1 MKTSILSKS
10 ILVLAVMFLC
20 NLAMSAASPREYMYD
35 TKEENGKVISK
46 VIFLNDN
53 GLLNKEVKYEFSYN
67 ENGKVSEK
75 KAYRWN
81 KSKDEWVP
89 YYLTTYSYD
98 AETGEINTTYGM
110 WDKKKKSFSLNVQN
124 MVAPATSYNDIFIIP
139 ILEYFIDT
147 TENGANNKRRESLL
161 LAPFSFAPIIFV
173 ISRK

>member
-81 KSKDEWVP
+81 KSKDEWV
-89 YYLTTYSYD
+89 
-98 AETGEINTTYGM
+98 
-110 WDKKKKSFSLNVQN
+110 
-124 MVAPATSYNDIFIIP
+124 
-139 ILEYFIDT
+139 
-147 TENGANNKRRESLL
+147 SLL
-161 LAPFSFAPIIFV
+161 SDDLFIRCRNRGNQHHIRNV
-173 ISRK
+173 G

>member
-89 YYLTTYSYD
+89 YYRRLIHTMQKQ
-98 AETGEINTTYGM
+98 G
-110 WDKKKKSFSLNVQN
+110 KST
-124 MVAPATSYNDIFIIP
+124 PH
-139 ILEYFIDT
+139 
-147 TENGANNKRRESLL
+147 TECGIKRRKV
-161 LAPFSFAPIIFV
+161 LA
-173 ISRK
+173 

>member
-46 VIFLNDN
+46 VIFL
-53 GLLNKEVKYEFSYN
+53 N

-124 MVAPATSYNDIFIIP
+124 MVAPATSYNDIF
-139 ILEYFIDT
+139 
-147 TENGANNKRRESLL
+147 S
-161 LAPFSFAPIIFV
+161 
-173 ISRK
+173 

>member
-53 GLLNKEVKYEFSYN
+53 GLLSKEFKYEFSYN

-75 KAYRWN
+75 TAYRWN
-81 KSKDEWVP
+81 ESKETWVP
-89 YYLTTYSYD
+89 YYQTIYTYNV
-98 AETGEINTTYGM
+98 ETGEINTTYGM
-110 WDKKKKSFSLNVQN
+110 WNQKKKDFSLNVQN
-124 MVAPATSYNDIFIIP
+124 LVAPATSYNDIF
-139 ILEYFIDT
+139 
-147 TENGANNKRRESLL
+147 S
-161 LAPFSFAPIIFV
+161 
-173 ISRK
+173 

>member
-67 ENGKVSEK
+67 
-75 KAYRWN
+75 

-124 MVAPATSYNDIFIIP
+124 MVAPATSYNDIF
-139 ILEYFIDT
+139 
-147 TENGANNKRRESLL
+147 S
-161 LAPFSFAPIIFV
+161 
-173 ISRK
+173 